1 MLFWP
6 APRVTVQPP
15 TLEYS
20 NDCGKWPQVYCRLA
34 PKSSGALWSVF
45 FQIGPDI
52 PACTVMVWS
61 ISLKLMTLLKLRR
74 ISSEMPPLTGSTPRV
89 TLLPPP

>member
-1 MLFWP
+1 M
-6 APRVTVQPP
+6 
-15 TLEYS
+15 
-20 NDCGKWPQVYCRLA
+20 
-34 PKSSGALWSVF
+34 
-45 FQIGPDI
+45 

-74 ISSEMPPLTGSTPRV
+74 ISSEMPPLVGSTPRV